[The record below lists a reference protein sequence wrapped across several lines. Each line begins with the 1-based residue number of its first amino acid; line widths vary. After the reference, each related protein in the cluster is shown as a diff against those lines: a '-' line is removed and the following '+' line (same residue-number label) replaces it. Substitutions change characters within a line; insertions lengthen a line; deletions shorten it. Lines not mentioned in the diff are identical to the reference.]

1 MYWKGSGWWS
11 FGQGSTSSPWG
22 EKFTRPKI
30 SKDYKNWVTN
40 QIESELEPSLI
51 NEKNQ
56 YKELDEKIMLWLRL
70 KEGIDIKEL
79 FNEQK
84 WNKKKV
90 EINYKKLLIE
100 WDKYLDNG
108 LLINIGNRFFLSNP
122 KGMELSN
129 QVMISMFKWW
139 DKIC

>member
-1 MYWKGSGWWS
+1 M
-11 FGQGSTSSPWG
+11 
-22 EKFTRPKI
+22 
-30 SKDYKNWVTN
+30 
-40 QIESELEPSLI
+40 
-51 NEKNQ
+51 
-56 YKELDEKIMLWLRL
+56 RL
-70 KEGIDIKEL
+70 KEGIDVKEL